1 MYLEFDNICKAFHS
15 ERADRD
21 NVLENISFEVEQG
34 EFVCLLGSSG
44 CGKTTLL
51 NMVAGLVFP
60 SEGSVILNGT
70 PISAPGSD
78 RSYIFQEAALFP
90 WLNVIDNVKF
100 AMKMQ
105 GVSKVEQN
113 EKANHYL
120 DMVKLSD
127 YKNYRV
133 HEISGGMKQ
142 RVALARALTTDSDIL
157 LMDEPFAALD
167 NHTKDE
173 MRRHLL
179 DIWALTK
186 KTILFVTH
194 SIDEAFFLSDK
205 VVLFSARPATI
216 KKIYS
221 LVRPRDLASPEYV
234 EMMNKVKA
242 HLAGEVD

>member
-1 MYLEFDNICKAFHS
+1 MSLIFDNVCMAFHS

-21 NVLENISFEVEQG
+21 NVLENISFTIEPG
-34 EFVCLLGSSG
+34 ELVCLLGASG

-60 SEGSVILNGT
+60 STGSVTLDGDSIT
-70 PISAPGSD
+70 APGPD
-78 RSYIFQEAALFP
+78 RSYIFQEPALFP
-90 WLNVIDNVKF
+90 WLNVADNVEF

-105 GVSKVEQN
+105 GVPKDKRE
-113 EKANHYL
+113 EKATHYL

-127 YKNYRV
+127 YKKYRV
-133 HEISGGMKQ
+133 HELSGGMKQ
-142 RVALARALTTDSDIL
+142 RVALARALTVDSNIL

-179 DIWALTK
+179 EIWDITK
-186 KTILFVTH
+186 KTIIFVTH
-194 SIDEAFFLSDK
+194 SIDEAFILADK
-205 VVLFSARPATI
+205 VVLFTSRPAMI
-216 KKIYS
+216 KKIYNLS
-221 LVRPRDLASPEYV
+221 RPRDLASGGYQ
-234 EMMNKVKA
+234 EMMGEVKA